1 MAIGCQYR
9 GREEEWKE
17 NTSKRR
23 QSWRPAVSEDRPL
36 NHRTEFH
43 LAFRLLSTESTT
55 YLPVD
60 LDLLRSDAPPPPPP
74 PFPSS
79 VRGPCSLY
87 RLPPYVFPSG
97 PFLIFSPFAS
107 VRAPYAVGRP
117 ACCTFHG
124 CLQLWIMNID
134 NTAGQEET
142 DDRSNV
148 NISATLRALA
158 VRAFSSP
165 FSALSFLGDPPFSSI
180 PRGPVHFASFDLSTL
195 PTTTSARK
203 HSCWN
208 GQTCLSI

>member
-1 MAIGCQYR
+1 MEGEY
-9 GREEEWKE
+9 E
-17 NTSKRR
+17 RR

-74 PFPSS
+74 PLPSS
-79 VRGPCSLY
+79 FRGPRSLY
-87 RLPPYVFPSG
+87 RLPPHVFPSG
-97 PFLIFSPFAS
+97 PFLIFFPFAS

-124 CLQLWIMNID
+124 CLQLRIMNID
-134 NTAGQEET
+134 NTAGQEKT

-165 FSALSFLGDPPFSSI
+165 FSQARDTPLLFLGDPSFSST
-180 PRGPVHFASFDLSTL
+180 PRGPVAPIFLRYRPPLPLGNTL
-195 PTTTSARK
+195 VRTD
-203 HSCWN
+203 
-208 GQTCLSI
+208 

>member
-1 MAIGCQYR
+1 MVGCQYR
-9 GREEEWKE
+9 DLEEEWKE
-17 NTSKRR
+17 NTSERR

-60 LDLLRSDAPPPPPP
+60 LDLLRSDAPPPPP
-74 PFPSS
+74 SS
-79 VRGPCSLY
+79 FRGPSSLY
-87 RLPPYVFPSG
+87 RLPPHVFPLG
-97 PFLIFSPFAS
+97 PFLIFFPFAS
-107 VRAPYAVGRP
+107 VRAPYAVGWPAGRP

-124 CLQLWIMNID
+124 CLQLRIMNID

-158 VRAFSSP
+158 IRTFSSL
-165 FSALSFLGDPPFSSI
+165 FSYERAILRSRSLSSVILLFRSTPCGPCAL
-180 PRGPVHFASFDLSTL
+180 
-195 PTTTSARK
+195 
-203 HSCWN
+203 C
-208 GQTCLSI
+208 